1 MAKVSKNAK
10 TNRQAQEGSKDYVKV
25 IKTMK
30 SDKSGAYTFLEKI
43 VHKDKVKEFLANS
56 QNVSMYNKKASQYEE
71 LFLFNFVSIIEL

>member
-30 SDKSGAYTFLEKI
+30 SDKNGAYTFLEKI
-43 VHKDKVKEFLANS
+43 VHKDKVQDFLAKN
-56 QNVSMYNKKASQYEE
+56 
-71 LFLFNFVSIIEL
+71 

>member
-30 SDKSGAYTFLEKI
+30 SEKSGAYSFL
-43 VHKDKVKEFLANS
+43 
-56 QNVSMYNKKASQYEE
+56 
-71 LFLFNFVSIIEL
+71 